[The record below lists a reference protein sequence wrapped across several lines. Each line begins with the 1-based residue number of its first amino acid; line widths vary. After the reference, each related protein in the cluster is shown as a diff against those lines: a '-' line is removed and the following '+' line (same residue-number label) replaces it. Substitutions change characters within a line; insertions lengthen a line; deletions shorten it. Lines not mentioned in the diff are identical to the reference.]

1 MTASAAVLDPAAP
14 RLRVLTTSLVLRPL
28 GGIELCMLQDIGALV
43 ARGHQFDLLYTFGGE
58 QRATYRS
65 MGVRVRGPHGF
76 TVGLPFAPLQLL
88 GFVPSIVRAMRSRS
102 DVLWLNRSEQAIWA
116 QLAARAARLP
126 IVVHL
131 HHAPNFR
138 ATRTV
143 MTGVARF
150 VAVSHYTKS
159 LWVAAGIDADRITVV
174 HNAVPLDSYP
184 AGGADRLEP
193 ARRDLGLDVAP
204 GARVVLYYG
213 RPEASKGVLTLVR
226 AWARLG
232 LDPSRAVLVIAG
244 PRPEGAVA
252 KALAELPEGTWRLLG
267 VQSDVVPLLHAA
279 DVVVMPSEVPEAF
292 GRVLIEAMSTGRPVV
307 GTDVGAIPEVLGGEF
322 SRFVVPVADPEALG
336 DALVGL
342 LDWRDDDPEL
352 GARCRAWVEAEFPF
366 DSHVD
371 GVEAVLREH
380 ARPRRRRGRG

>member
-1 MTASAAVLDPAAP
+1 
-14 RLRVLTTSLVLRPL
+14 
-28 GGIELCMLQDIGALV
+28 
-43 ARGHQFDLLYTFGGE
+43 
-58 QRATYRS
+58 
-65 MGVRVRGPHGF
+65 
-76 TVGLPFAPLQLL
+76 
-88 GFVPSIVRAMRSRS
+88 
-102 DVLWLNRSEQAIWA
+102 
-116 QLAARAARLP
+116 
-126 IVVHL
+126 
-131 HHAPNFR
+131 
-138 ATRTV
+138 

-226 AWARLG
+226 AWARLE
-232 LDPSRAVLVIAG
+232 LDPSRACSSSPDPDPRG
-244 PRPEGAVA
+244 PSRRPWPSCRKAPGACSA
-252 KALAELPEGTWRLLG
+252 CRATSCPCCTRPTSWSCR
-267 VQSDVVPLLHAA
+267 PRC
-279 DVVVMPSEVPEAF
+279 PRRC
-292 GRVLIEAMSTGRPVV
+292 RVLIEAMSTGRPVV

-352 GARCRAWVEAEFPF
+352 GVRCRAWVEAEFPF
-366 DSHVD
+366 DAHVD